1 MPTTT
6 TTSEY
11 ERFKELDNL
20 ISAKKSKITALQS
33 RITNID
39 SEPETTTTEL
49 LELKRICDR
58 FLKEYPF
65 FVYRQGA
72 SGLLETKTTIFY
84 KGLGASTS
92 YTSDR
97 LILGKATGGSTY
109 PVCRTMIAR
118 TYTNSAGKE
127 VKTTPNIAPTGNI
140 SASSSFA
147 GHFVGHNNWVA
158 LVTCMQQIPIGE
170 LVRTQED
177 TLDSNAT
184 YRAAHYERS
193 LFADLEDIGYSINDA
208 IALQEKA
215 REMATARLNKD
226 IAVLTQEVSAF
237 TEEKIT
243 IEQNLDAMLTQS
255 QMQLQEKQDA
265 LTQLEQTL
273 ENLEQNN
280 ATALAEIQAIQEEI
294 TRLEQELTNLNN
306 ANPEYNAN
314 LQELER
320 LKAQKN
326 TLETLATDLAAQMA
340 AKAQE
345 VANAQDEVNAL
356 QNEVTNKEQELQ
368 SPQSQ
373 NTQLQN
379 DLNALQSQKQGLE
392 SQIQATADSI
402 SENSTKK
409 PALETEITQL
419 ESELANQNALS
430 AELQAQITQL
440 ESQKAQLENQLTN
453 LADPMLIERINQL
466 NAEIAQLRAQIDKAQ
481 YNAKALEARI
491 SALKAQN
498 AILKVEHIAL
508 ALKKQ
513 EQITDLVGNSI
524 THKFLVDKN
533 NALKQQFNTQLAE
546 ISTLNENLQTLNN
559 AIAAQTSLNL
569 KSLYDS
575 KLMHIEY
582 LFANALLKHTN
593 LNVQILKC
601 IKIVALAH
609 HDRIPELK
617 AKKDAMEAEITRL
630 NAEILELYAQILSLE
645 SEINTL
651 KLDIKDLQDE
661 NAELLEE
668 IATLENHRE
677 YLQNICKAENEKL
690 KKLKESLAIKKASV
704 NAILERIAIKR
715 ELIKKA
721 MQQKIELNNLMY
733 QGIGKIQLLR
743 GKLELINTDLERTQN
758 QIKETKWNTELM

>member
-6 TTSEY
+6 TTAEY

-72 SGLLETKTTIFY
+72 SGTLETKTTIFY

-147 GHFVGHNNWVA
+147 GHFVGHNNWAA

-193 LFADLEDIGYSINDA
+193 LFADLEDIGYSINDT

-243 IEQNLDAMLTQS
+243 IEQNLDAILAQS

-356 QNEVTNKEQELQ
+356 QNEVSNKEQELQ
-368 SPQSQ
+368 SLQSQ
-373 NTQLQN
+373 STQLQN

-392 SQIQATADSI
+392 LQIQATEDSI
-402 SENSTKK
+402 NKNYAKK
-409 PALETEITQL
+409 PALETEIIQL

-440 ESQKAQLENQLTN
+440 QSQKAQLELANA
-453 LADPMLIERINQL
+453 ADPALIARINQL
-466 NAEIAQLRAQIDKAQ
+466 NAEIAELKAQIANAQ
-481 YNAKALEARI
+481 YNAQSLEARI

-533 NALKQQFNTQLAE
+533 NALKNTFNAQLAE

-582 LFANALLKHTN
+582 LFANTLLKHAN
-593 LNVQILKC
+593 LNAQILKC

-651 KLDIKDLQDE
+651 KLDIKDLQEE

-721 MQQKIELNNLMY
+721 MQQKIELNNLLY